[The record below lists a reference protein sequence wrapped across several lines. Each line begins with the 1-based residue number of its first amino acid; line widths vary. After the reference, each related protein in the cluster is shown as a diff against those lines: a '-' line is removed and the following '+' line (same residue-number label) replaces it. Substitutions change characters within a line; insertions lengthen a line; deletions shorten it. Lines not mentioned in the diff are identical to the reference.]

1 MHPMNILLLCLLAF
15 VLGLVAS
22 PRPAYGAN
30 FDPLTRDEPIVR
42 MVLQEAIHEPFAGLV
57 AVAGVAFDR
66 MEDRR
71 WPSTDRKVVYQRA
84 QFTGMGIR
92 LRRYSQEQITRA
104 RRAVAGASFGFRP
117 CGTVLWYHTHKVKP
131 SWRKRYQLVCRLG
144 THLFYGDVK

>member
-1 MHPMNILLLCLLAF
+1 MLRLIIMTVVAF
-15 VLGLVAS
+15 VLAFMVTSHVA
-22 PRPAYGAN
+22 RGAN
-30 FDPLTRDEPIVR
+30 FEPLTRDEPIVR

-66 MEDRR
+66 MQDRR

-92 LRRYSQEQITRA
+92 LRRYSQAQITRA